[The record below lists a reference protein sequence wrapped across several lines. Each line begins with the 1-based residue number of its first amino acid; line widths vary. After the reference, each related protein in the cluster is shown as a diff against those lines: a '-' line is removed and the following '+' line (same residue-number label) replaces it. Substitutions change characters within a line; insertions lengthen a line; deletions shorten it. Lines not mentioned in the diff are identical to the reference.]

1 LPKLI
6 EKIRIGE
13 VEAVDIEFLSPQEIN
28 EIIKNWEK
36 SGFYAK
42 IEEWKLVIIP
52 KNMNKE

>member
-1 LPKLI
+1 M
-6 EKIRIGE
+6 
-13 VEAVDIEFLSPQEIN
+13 DIEFLSPQEIN